1 MKSNNYNFIAPVYDQ
16 ITRLVFFGSIQKA
29 QLAHLNLLPDEGKIL
44 FIGGGTGF
52 ALQQI
57 MLLKPNLKIDYLDQ
71 SVKMIKLSKEKIKH
85 LEASNVNFIIGNES
99 SIPKT
104 RYDGIV
110 SFFYFDLLP
119 KNNREAVFT
128 QLYQQLKVE
137 GIWLFSDFHQAK
149 SPYEKLLELVMYS
162 FLQLSTNLKIS
173 NIPPLV
179 PLISAKKLQLVAE
192 KTFYKKF
199 IFSFAL
205 LKSHWNK
212 S

>member
-29 QLAHLNLLPDEGKIL
+29 QLEHLNLLPEEGKVL

-71 SVKMIKLSKEKIKH
+71 SVKMIQLSKEKIRH
-85 LEASNVNFIIGNES
+85 LEASNVNFITGNES

-104 RYDGIV
+104 NYDGIV

-128 QLYQQLKVE
+128 QLYQQLKLG
-137 GIWLFSDFHQAK
+137 GIWLFSYFHQAK

-162 FLQLSTNLKIS
+162 FLQLSTNCKMS
-173 NIPPLV
+173 KIPPLV
-179 PLISAKKLQLVAE
+179 PLINAKKLQLVAE
-192 KTFYKKF
+192 KTFHKNF
-199 IFSFAL
+199 IFSFVL